1 VKGKGESIVRGHGR
15 NERVEGRE
23 MGDGEQKQK
32 KRGKGCKIRGNGR
45 IMGEKGRTKERKG

>member
-1 VKGKGESIVRGHGR
+1 MKGWRAGR
-15 NERVEGRE
+15 W
-23 MGDGEQKQK
+23 GDGEQKQK